1 MEMEAHVLQAA
12 KEQGFVAPIVDDCGT
27 RRAMH
32 AHFQI
37 TLDLEYRIAGEQGS
51 EEREAFKLGLISD
64 LATAAHA
71 SPAAFA
77 IKSISPGSIVVDV
90 QILRGLGVEPMAVVA
105 DLEQQAKVKN
115 SPLCSGKLT
124 NKVKALTA
132 TVPSTKLEVAEH
144 PAECL
149 RRQGKY
155 VEAEEICEVLAV
167 QNRVL
172 GVEHCD
178 TLITASKN
186 PFSGLQ
192 LYDEQVR
199 TLSEQLS
206 DAQKQIKES
215 EVHLSQAQA
224 KVHQLLEKLEHHE
237 SVISDR
243 DLLAIALEVKEG
255 ENAELSSQL
264 NNARQELQGS
274 VAWFA
279 SEKAVLQKQ
288 LDDALQ
294 KLETMEADWEKK
306 LEKERRKTTELM
318 GRLSSDAQGE
328 GLQSHIQH
336 LEKVSSD
343 LEQLYLQTAEINAM
357 KREIVDKNTSL
368 NELETLVMD
377 QFNHS
382 SQEAK
387 ILETLLELSSLLSN
401 CLISAQGSCLEN
413 RKIAEKSKLEAT
425 KSARAWQSERDER
438 AKVLQALWDL
448 SDREAERKPQS
459 FADLTAED
467 AAAFIS
473 QLLKDR
479 SIVMDKLAILTKQAY
494 DAKQDVEERNKRIQT
509 LLEDALGA
517 EKMASAQR
525 KRIDELEHVHRGQ
538 LQQYVSWSTRERSQL
553 GESTTEMVA
562 EMVEL
567 FERALEESTSLAQGI
582 QGALERNLKEEVK
595 AKDEAMESLAEC
607 ESNLQA
613 ETQAKEEALRAFA
626 ELKQELAMMF
636 EENETRKRMFE
647 SNLQAEAQAR
657 EEALRALAEL
667 KQEHEQARLQ
677 LDTMSGE
684 SETRERMF
692 EEIETRLQGQE
703 QTLMREQVLLKAELV
718 QEQRQ
723 RKIAEQE
730 LAQAQA
736 QVSKEQQ
743 QRETAEQKLAKVQAQ
758 VSKEQQQRKT
768 AAWELAQVNAQ
779 AKEGLQT
786 VSTVDTA
793 VQHGL
798 SIMQTVL
805 ASEEIERI
813 LEELK
818 AAKAE
823 ILELRNLEGNYQ
835 QEDKMKLKEQSAQ
848 ATLSAAQ
855 PSSEC
860 SPPVPSSGTVNQ
872 AAGIR
877 EESIQMRG
885 RMEARDDHWSF
896 QKVVSMLFSCE
907 EELSAIKTSIEEQ
920 AVSVQTSIK
929 SLQDR
934 VEKEVAES
942 EDLRSAL
949 ADARSQAQ
957 NLRQE
962 LDEMR
967 QGDADS
973 VILGKVETLESEIA
987 ELQLQITTLQT
998 KLDNDADYIESL
1010 KASQGAATAR
1020 SAESEAK
1027 LLEAERTMLACVAE
1041 EARLIDEIEAGLN
1054 REQELEQRIKTLQGI
1069 RDPMH
1074 LPRTHLSAE
1083 VAQLCKL
1090 ENHAKTPSAD
1100 V

>member
-1 MEMEAHVLQAA
+1 MQMEARLLQAA
-12 KEQGFVAPIVDDCGT
+12 KEQGFFAPVVDDGGT

-32 AHFQI
+32 VHFQI
-37 TLDLEYRIAGEQGS
+37 TLDLEYRIAGDQGS
-51 EEREAFKLGLISD
+51 EERAAFKLGLISD

-90 QILRGLGVEPMAVVA
+90 QVLPGVGIEPLAVVA
-105 DLEQQAKVKN
+105 DLEQQAKVQN

-132 TVPSTKLEVAEH
+132 TTPSITLEVADN

-155 VEAEEICEVLAV
+155 VEAQEMREVLAV
-167 QNRVL
+167 QNQVL
-172 GVEHCD
+172 GVEHRD

-186 PFSGLQ
+186 PFSGSE
-192 LYDEQVR
+192 LYDDQVR

-215 EVHLSQAQA
+215 EVLLSQAQA
-224 KVHQLLEKLEHHE
+224 KFHQLLEKLRDHE
-237 SVISDR
+237 SITSDR
-243 DLLAIALEVKEG
+243 DWLALALEVKEG

-264 NNARQELQGS
+264 NNARQQLQGS

-294 KLETMEADWEKK
+294 KLDTMEADWEKK

-368 NELETLVMD
+368 NVLETLVTD

-382 SQEAK
+382 SKEAK

-413 RKIAEKSKLEAT
+413 RKIADKSKLEAT

-479 SIVMDKLAILTKQAY
+479 SIVMDKLALLTKQAY
-494 DAKQDVEERNKRIQT
+494 DAKKEVEEKNKRIQT
-509 LLEDALGA
+509 LLEDAMGA

-567 FERALEESTSLAQGI
+567 FERALEESTSLAQEI
-582 QGALERNLKEEVK
+582 QGALEQNLKEEVK

-613 ETQAKEEALRAFA
+613 EAQAKEEALRAFA
-626 ELKQELAMMF
+626 ELKQELDMMF
-636 EENETRKRMFE
+636 EESETRKRMFE

-657 EEALRALAEL
+657 EEALGALAEL
-667 KQEHEQARLQ
+667 KQKHEQARLQ

-684 SETRERMF
+684 SETRKRMF
-692 EEIETRLQGQE
+692 DESETRMQEQE
-703 QTLMREQVLLKAELV
+703 QTLVREQVLLKAELV

-723 RKIAEQE
+723 RKTAEQE

-743 QRETAEQKLAKVQAQ
+743 QRETAEQELAKVQAQ
-758 VSKEQQQRKT
+758 VGKVQQQRKT
-768 AAWELAQVNAQ
+768 AGQELAQVHEQ
-779 AKEGLQT
+779 AKEGLRT
-786 VSTVDTA
+786 VSTVDTVA
-793 VQHGL
+793 QHAL
-798 SIMQTVL
+798 SIMPTVL

-813 LEELK
+813 LEELY

-823 ILELRNLEGNYQ
+823 ILDLRNWLGKYQ
-835 QEDKMKLKEQSAQ
+835 QEDKMNLKEQSAQ
-848 ATLSAAQ
+848 AGLSAAQ

-860 SPPVPSSGTVNQ
+860 SPLVTSGQVHSSGTVNK
-872 AAGIR
+872 AAGMR
-877 EESIQMRG
+877 EESIQMRASK
-885 RMEARDDHWSF
+885 EARDHYWSS
-896 QKVVSMLFSCE
+896 QKVVSMLFSCK
-907 EELSAIKTSIEEQ
+907 EELSAIKASIEEQ
-920 AVSVQTSIK
+920 AVSLQARIK
-929 SLQDR
+929 SLEDR

-942 EDLRSAL
+942 EDLRSEL

-962 LDEMR
+962 LDETK

-973 VILGKVETLESEIA
+973 MVLGKVENLEFEIA
-987 ELQLQITTLQT
+987 ELQLHITTLQT
-998 KLDNDADYIESL
+998 KLGKDADYIESL
-1010 KASQGAATAR
+1010 KASHGAATAR
-1020 SAESEAK
+1020 SAESESK

-1041 EARLIDEIEAGLN
+1041 EARLLDEIEAGLN
-1054 REQELEQRIKTLQGI
+1054 REHELEQRIKMLQHLDPLH
-1069 RDPMH
+1069 RDP
-1074 LPRTHLSAE
+1074 LR
-1083 VAQLCKL
+1083 CRGY
-1090 ENHAKTPSAD
+1090 
-1100 V
+1100 

>member
-1 MEMEAHVLQAA
+1 MEMEARVLQAA
-12 KEQGFVAPIVDDCGT
+12 KEQVFAAPVVDDGGT
-27 RRAMH
+27 HRAMH
-32 AHFQI
+32 VHFQI

-51 EEREAFKLGLISD
+51 EERAAFKHGLISD

-71 SPAAFA
+71 LPAAFA

-90 QILRGLGVEPMAVVA
+90 QVLPGVGVEPLAVVA
-105 DLEQQAKVKN
+105 DLEQQAKVQN
-115 SPLCSGKLT
+115 SSLRSGKLT
-124 NKVKALTA
+124 NKVKALTTA
-132 TVPSTKLEVAEH
+132 PSIALEFVDN

-149 RRQGKY
+149 RRQGKH
-155 VEAEEICEVLAV
+155 VEAEEMQREVLAV
-167 QNRVL
+167 QNRVI
-172 GVEHCD
+172 GVEHRE

-186 PFSGLQ
+186 PFSGSEF
-192 LYDEQVR
+192 YDDQVR
-199 TLSEQLS
+199 TQSEQLS
-206 DAQKQIKES
+206 DAHKQIKES
-215 EVHLSQAQA
+215 EVLLSQAQA
-224 KVHQLLEKLEHHE
+224 KFHQLLEELKDHE
-237 SVISDR
+237 SITSDR
-243 DLLAIALEVKEG
+243 DRLVLALEVKEG

-264 NNARQELQGS
+264 NDARQQLQGS

-279 SEKAVLQKQ
+279 SKKTVLQQK
-288 LDDALQ
+288 LDDALR
-294 KLETMEADWEKK
+294 KLDTMEADWEKQ

-328 GLQSHIQH
+328 GLQSHIEH

-343 LEQLYLQTAEINAM
+343 LEQLYVQTAEINAM

-368 NELETLVMD
+368 NELETLVTD

-382 SQEAK
+382 SQEAQ
-387 ILETLLELSSLLSN
+387 ILETLLELSSQLSN

-467 AAAFIS
+467 AATFIS

-494 DAKQDVEERNKRIQT
+494 DAKKEVEERNKRIQT

-517 EKMASAQR
+517 EKMVAAQR

-538 LQQYVSWSTRERSQL
+538 LQEYVSWSTRERSQL

-567 FERALEESTSLAQGI
+567 FERALEESTSLAQEI
-582 QGALERNLKEEVK
+582 QGALEQNVKEEVK
-595 AKDEAMESLAEC
+595 AKDEAMKSLGEC
-607 ESNLQA
+607 ESKLQA

-626 ELKQELAMMF
+626 ELKQELDIMF
-636 EENETRKRMFE
+636 EESETRTRMFE

-657 EEALRALAEL
+657 EEALRALAKM

-677 LDTMSGE
+677 LDTMSEE
-684 SETRERMF
+684 SETRKRMF
-692 EEIETRLQGQE
+692 EDSETRMQGQE
-703 QTLMREQVLLKAELV
+703 QTLVREQVLLKAELV

-723 RKIAEQE
+723 RKTAEQE
-730 LAQAQA
+730 LAQVQA

-743 QRETAEQKLAKVQAQ
+743 QRETAEQELAKVQAQ

-768 AAWELAQVNAQ
+768 AEQELAQVHAQ
-779 AKEGLQT
+779 AKEGLRT
-786 VSTVDTA
+786 VSTVDTDA
-793 VQHGL
+793 ENAL
-798 SIMQTVL
+798 SIMPTVL
-805 ASEEIERI
+805 ADEIERI
-813 LEELK
+813 LEELY

-823 ILELRNLEGNYQ
+823 ILDLRNLVGKYQ

-848 ATLSAAQ
+848 AVLSAAP

-860 SPPVPSSGTVNQ
+860 SPPVPSSGTLNK

-877 EESIQMRG
+877 EESIQMR
-885 RMEARDDHWSF
+885 RSMEASDDHWNS

-907 EELSAIKTSIEEQ
+907 EELSAIKASIEEQ
-920 AVSVQTSIK
+920 AVSVRARIK
-929 SLQDR
+929 SLEDR

-942 EDLRSAL
+942 EDFRSEL

-962 LDEMR
+962 LDEKR

-973 VILGKVETLESEIA
+973 VVLGKVENLESEIA
-987 ELQLQITTLQT
+987 ELQLHITTLQT
-998 KLDNDADYIESL
+998 KLDKDTDYIESL
-1010 KASQGAATAR
+1010 KASEGAATAR
-1020 SAESEAK
+1020 SAESESK

-1041 EARLIDEIEAGLN
+1041 EARLLDEIEAGLN
-1054 REQELEQRIKTLQGI
+1054 REQELEQRIKMLQGI

-1074 LPRTHLSAE
+1074 LPQAHLSGSRTA
-1083 VAQLCKL
+1083 L
-1090 ENHAKTPSAD
+1090 
-1100 V
+1100 